1 MPRDLSDV
9 LHYFLPELDGD
20 FEGPPDPARP
30 FLRRGDA
37 TTPSP
42 ARRRGLPPR
51 RDSGRFPLSI
61 LGIPIGERDVVNAA
75 YTWNLALE
83 TARLGGSSAI
93 VAPEIDRDSP
103 LWPGSGP
110 GHLDVGIVYSA
121 ATDLVGLRRAAAEVA
136 EQRGRTARRG
146 GIVFTRIPPAWLAE
160 PALTEKTERTA
171 HAAAPTVEEIAGDDW
186 IRWLLVFSSARRRD
200 VEATF
205 ESVRRWVRERP
216 GLEIGVTIHGVRQIA
231 EAREAFDELARSC
244 DERLGLP
251 LASYGLLVDDLEV
264 YRSIAAGRPIGE
276 SQPTFPAARALTDV
290 ARLLYEDA
298 RSRVLG

>member
-1 MPRDLSDV
+1 VR
-9 LHYFLPELDGD
+9 
-20 FEGPPDPARP
+20 
-30 FLRRGDA
+30 
-37 TTPSP
+37 TTK
-42 ARRRGLPPR
+42 
-51 RDSGRFPLSI
+51 
-61 LGIPIGERDVVNAA
+61 
-75 YTWNLALE
+75 
-83 TARLGGSSAI
+83 
-93 VAPEIDRDSP
+93 
-103 LWPGSGP
+103 
-110 GHLDVGIVYSA
+110 
-121 ATDLVGLRRAAAEVA
+121 AE
-136 EQRGRTARRG
+136 
-146 GIVFTRIPPAWLAE
+146 
-160 PALTEKTERTA
+160 
-171 HAAAPTVEEIAGDDW
+171 HAASPTVEDIAGDDW

-276 SQPTFPAARALTDV
+276 SQPTVPAARALTDV